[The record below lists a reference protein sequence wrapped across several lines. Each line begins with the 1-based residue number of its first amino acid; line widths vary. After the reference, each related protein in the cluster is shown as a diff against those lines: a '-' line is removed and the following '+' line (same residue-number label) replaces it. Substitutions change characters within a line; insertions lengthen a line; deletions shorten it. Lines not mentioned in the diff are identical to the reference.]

1 MMANLSSVWR
11 FLIVI
16 LFCISLVISNV
27 EHLYMCLL
35 AICMSSLDKYLPK
48 SSALLFS
55 LSFGLLLLL
64 LLSCFSCS
72 YMQNLNEF
80 VRKKTFKLKEMPGW
94 MIATG
99 ALAVWIYPSLGSG
112 HLRWKSWGVLPSDH
126 THTHQSHQDGGAGN
140 TRDDSYPGH
149 SYPPCWELHS
159 VFSRTGFLR
168 SEHFILGAEYGEGVK
183 KILSFGLEQR
193 LKCII

>member
-1 MMANLSSVWR
+1 MMANLSSVWW
-11 FLIVI
+11 FLMVI

-80 VRKKTFKLKEMPGW
+80 VRKKTFIQVERNARMNDCHR
-94 MIATG
+94 
-99 ALAVWIYPSLGSG
+99 GSG
-112 HLRWKSWGVLPSDH
+112 SMNIPFSRVRAPQVEELRSSALGPH
-126 THTHQSHQDGGAGN
+126 THTPVPPGWRCWKHQRWLLSW
-140 TRDDSYPGH
+140 PFI
-149 SYPPCWELHS
+149 PPML
-159 VFSRTGFLR
+159 RT
-168 SEHFILGAEYGEGVK
+168 S
-183 KILSFGLEQR
+183 LSIF
-193 LKCII
+193 